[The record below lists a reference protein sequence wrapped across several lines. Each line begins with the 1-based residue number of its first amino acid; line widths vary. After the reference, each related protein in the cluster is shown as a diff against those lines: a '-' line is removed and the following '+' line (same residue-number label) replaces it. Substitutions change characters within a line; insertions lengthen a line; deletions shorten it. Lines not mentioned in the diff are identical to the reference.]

1 MKKKYCFI
9 VLSLLMA
16 GLSAQ
21 QITFKEYDLP
31 NGLHVILHQDKGTPL
46 VVVSALYKVSP
57 KDESENRTGF
67 AHFFE
72 HLLFEE
78 TKNIPRGKWFNIV
91 TSRGGQNNAYTSGNY
106 TYYYEKL
113 PANELDLA
121 LWMESE
127 RMLHPIIGEIGVKTQ
142 NEVVKEE
149 KRLRYDN
156 QPYGKWFISVY
167 KNLFTQHPYQHSPI
181 GKMEDL
187 DAATLEEF
195 LAFNKKFYNPNNAV
209 LTVAGSID
217 IEETKKKI
225 AAYFGSIPKGEA
237 IIRNYP
243 KEPEIRETINAKAYD
258 ANIQLPALVMAYK
271 TPGES
276 SRDSQILEMISSYL
290 SRGKSSKLYKRMVDK
305 EKTALSVGTYNLS
318 DELYSPFIFFS
329 IPMGETSLDHL
340 KKTIDEE
347 IKLLQNNLIDEN
359 DYQKIL
365 NQFESD
371 FIGDNSSVEGI
382 ANTLA
387 HYYIIHGDTNLI
399 NTQIELFRS
408 ITREEIQAV
417 AQKYLNSNQRLELEY
432 LPEGQT
438 ENPKKS

>member
-1 MKKKYCFI
+1 MIKKFFFI
-9 VLSLLMA
+9 VLSLLVSE
-16 GLSAQ
+16 LLAQ
-21 QITFKEYDLP
+21 QITFKEYDLA
-31 NGLHVILHQDKGTPL
+31 NGLHVILHQDKTTPL
-46 VVVSALYKVSP
+46 IVASILYKVGS
-57 KDESENRTGF
+57 KDESENRKGF

-78 TKNIPRGKWFNIV
+78 TKNIPRGKWSNIV
-91 TSRGGQNNAYTSGNY
+91 TSRGGENNAYTSGNY

-121 LWMESE
+121 FWMESE
-127 RMLHPIIGEIGVKTQ
+127 RMLHPIIEEIGVKTQ

-167 KNLFTQHPYQHSPI
+167 ENLFSQHPYQHSPI

-217 IEETKKKI
+217 IAETKKKI
-225 AAYFGSIPKGEA
+225 ATYFGSIPKGEP

-243 KEPEIRETINAKAYD
+243 KEPEIRKTINAKVYD
-258 ANIQLPALVMAYK
+258 ANIQLPALIMAYK

-305 EKTALSVGTYNLS
+305 EKMALSVGTYNLS

-329 IPMGETSLDHL
+329 IPMGETTLDEL

-371 FIGDNSSVEGI
+371 FIRDNSSLEGI

-387 HYYIIHGDTNLI
+387 HNYIIHGDSNLI

-417 AQKYLNSNQRLELEY
+417 AQKYLNFNQLLELEY
-432 LPEGQT
+432 LPEVQS
-438 ENPKKS
+438 ENTKK